1 MRAANLKTVEWN
13 EGMSVGVS
21 SMDSQHQT
29 MLRMINDIYTGRLYC
44 GRCAD
49 ARFISYAHRILDF
62 IRYHYIA
69 EENFLEKIRYPR
81 LDEHR
86 KQHRILIRGL
96 LNQIKK
102 FDAGLPRAPIVFVNN
117 LQNEILTHLAV
128 TDKKYAAFA
137 KHTTRHFLP
146 R

>member
-1 MRAANLKTVEWN
+1 
-13 EGMSVGVS
+13 MSVGVTT
-21 SMDSQHQT
+21 MDNQHQT

-44 GRCAD
+44 GRSAD
-49 ARFISYAHRILDF
+49 ARFVSNAHRILDF

-69 EENFLEKIRYPR
+69 EENFLERIRYPR

-86 KQHRILIRGL
+86 KRHRALIRGL
-96 LNQIKK
+96 LNQMKK
-102 FDAGLPRAPIVFVNN
+102 FDAGLPRAPIIFVIN

-137 KHTTRHFLP
+137 KHHALHFSP
-146 R
+146 RGKKHNFFN